1 MANASVKEMLQAGLH
16 FGHQTRRWNPKMKPY
31 IYGPRNGIYIIN
43 LDLSKRMFD
52 KACDF
57 ITNEIGGG
65 GSLLFVGTKRQAQ
78 AIIREQAKRC
88 NMYYVDHRWLGGM
101 MTNFQT
107 IKTSVDRL
115 KSIESMQADG
125 SINKFPKK
133 EILMMEKERVKLERN
148 VGGIKDMRALPSALF
163 VVDPKAEAIAVNEA
177 KKLGIPII
185 AVTDTNCDPDG
196 IDYLI
201 PGNDDAI
208 KAIKLISH
216 YVAEAVLQGQAMR
229 DGEEASEEAV
239 EAAMADA
246 EQDSVL
252 EGAEVEDAKVE
263 DAKVEDAKAEDAK
276 ADDSEKAAE

>member
-43 LDLSKRMFD
+43 LDISKRMFD

-88 NMYYVDHRWLGGM
+88 KMYYVDHRWLGGM

-148 VGGIKDMRALPSALF
+148 VGGIKDMRVLPSAIF

-208 KAIKLISH
+208 KAIKLISN

-229 DGEEASEEAV
+229 DGEEASEEAL

-246 EQDSVL
+246 EQDSTL
-252 EGAEVEDAKVE
+252 EGAEAENPGEAAEAEESEKAVE
-263 DAKVEDAKAEDAK
+263 AE
-276 ADDSEKAAE
+276 DSEKAAE